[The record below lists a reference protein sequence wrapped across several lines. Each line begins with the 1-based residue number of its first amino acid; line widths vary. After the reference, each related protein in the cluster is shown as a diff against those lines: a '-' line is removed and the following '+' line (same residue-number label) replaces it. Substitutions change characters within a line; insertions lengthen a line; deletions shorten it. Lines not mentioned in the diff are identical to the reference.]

1 MQVSDSTVLSPS
13 VTPVSDAP
21 RSHRKPGTIPV
32 TVRLDPFRYDRLK
45 RLVRRFSTTG
55 QNIIQTALDRSMVSL
70 ERERERA
77 SQAEIAGQSLLFA
90 PALDAE
96 ASIAR
101 KPKQDSF
108 AFIRPEPT
116 VALTYRATVPM
127 HRWLHRQ
134 SAETGM
140 TIQEIITDALKMSK
154 GAD

>member
-1 MQVSDSTVLSPS
+1 MQVSDSTERSAS
-13 VTPVSDAP
+13 VIPVQDAP
-21 RSHRKPGTIPV
+21 RPHYKPGTIPV

-77 SQAEIAGQSLLFA
+77 SQAEIAGQSLLFV
-90 PALDAE
+90 PAIDIE
-96 ASIAR
+96 GSIAC
-101 KPKQDSF
+101 KPRQDSF
-108 AFIRPEPT
+108 AFVRPEPT

-127 HRWLHRQ
+127 HRWLHPQ

-140 TIQEIITDALKMSK
+140 TIQEIINGALKMSK

>member
-1 MQVSDSTVLSPS
+1 MQVSDSPAPSPS
-13 VTPVSDAP
+13 VTPTPDAP
-21 RSHRKPGTIPV
+21 RLHRKPGTIPV

-77 SQAEIAGQSLLFA
+77 SQAEISGQSLLFA
-90 PALDAE
+90 PAIDIE
-96 ASIAR
+96 ASIVR

-108 AFIRPEPT
+108 AFVRPEPT

-127 HRWLHRQ
+127 HRWLHRW

-140 TIQEIITDALKMSK
+140 TIQEIINDALKAAK

>member
-1 MQVSDSTVLSPS
+1 MQVSDSTELSAS
-13 VTPVSDAP
+13 VTPVPDAP
-21 RSHRKPGTIPV
+21 RQHRKPGTIPV

-77 SQAEIAGQSLLFA
+77 SQTEITGQSLLFA
-90 PALDAE
+90 PATDIE

-101 KPKQDSF
+101 KPRQDSF
-108 AFIRPEPT
+108 AFVRPEPT

-127 HRWLHRQ
+127 HRWLHRR

-140 TIQEIITDALKMSK
+140 TIQEIINDALKVARDK
-154 GAD
+154 G

>member
-1 MQVSDSTVLSPS
+1 MQVSDSTRLSPS
-13 VTPVSDAP
+13 VTRVPVAP
-21 RSHRKPGTIPV
+21 RLHRKPGTLPV
-32 TVRLDPFRYDRLK
+32 TVRLDPFCYDRLK

-55 QNIIQTALDRSMVSL
+55 QNIIQMALDRSMVSL

-77 SQAEIAGQSLLFA
+77 SQAEVAGQSLLFA
-90 PALDAE
+90 PALDTE
-96 ASIAR
+96 ASIVR

-127 HRWLHRQ
+127 HRWLHRR

-140 TIQEIITDALKMSK
+140 TIQDIITDALKMAK